1 MFLIIALI
9 VAIRKSHELYIYIDI
24 DFVNIE
30 NSSVLYPTNNK
41 SFRTVGI
48 RIEYKH
54 MLTSFWQLR
63 EDLVPT
69 LIFIDIIS
77 FILTNY
83 PRMDSTILTNLD
95 KPYLVLT
102 TRQSELF

>member
-1 MFLIIALI
+1 MNSTYMY
-9 VAIRKSHELYIYIDI
+9 VDI

-30 NSSVLYPTNNK
+30 NSSVLYPINNK
-41 SFRTVGI
+41 SWRTVGSI
-48 RIEYKH
+48 RIKYKH
-54 MLTSFWQLR
+54 MLTSFWLLR

-83 PRMDSTILTNLD
+83 LRMDSTILTNLD
-95 KPYLVLT
+95 KSYLVLI
-102 TRQSELF
+102 TRQSELFYFALVFVLS